1 MEGLWKA
8 IGDTL
13 IFFDLRPHI
22 EDVLRGC
29 QAGGA
34 SPHIKDDTVRRRHLQ
49 QF

>member
-8 IGDTL
+8 IRDTL